1 MIGQPQLNPRDAIVE
16 DLNRKLEQFFG
27 TGGMVQEVAQG
38 ATGER
43 FGFGATGHQNRLRA
57 ERARLA
63 PAVREQADKGL
74 NPTQIGTALSMRAQ
88 RVLMIAT
95 ENNIEIRGK
104 P

>member
-1 MIGQPQLNPRDAIVE
+1 MIGQPQQSPCDAIID

-27 TGGMVQEVAQG
+27 DGGMVHEVAQG

-43 FGFGATGHQNRLRA
+43 FGFGATGHQDRLRA

-63 PAVREQADKGL
+63 PAAHEQADKGL
-74 NPTQIGTALSMRAQ
+74 DPTQIGTALSMRVQ
-88 RVLMIAT
+88 RVLMIAN

>member
-1 MIGQPQLNPRDAIVE
+1 MIGQPQQSPRDAIID
-16 DLNRKLEQFFG
+16 DLNRKLDQFFG
-27 TGGMVQEVAQG
+27 SGGTVQEVAQG

-43 FGFGATGHQNRLRA
+43 FGFGATGHQGRLRA

-74 NPTQIGTALSMRAQ
+74 NPTEIGTALSMRAQ

-95 ENNIEIRGK
+95 ENNIEIRGR

>member
-1 MIGQPQLNPRDAIVE
+1 MIGQPQQNPRDAIVE

-27 TGGMVQEVAQG
+27 SGGKAQEVAQG
-38 ATGER
+38 ATGEK
-43 FGFGATGHQNRLRA
+43 FGYGATGHQERLKA

-63 PAVREQADKGL
+63 PEVRKHAENGL
-74 NPTQIGTALSMRAQ
+74 DPAQIGAAMSMRVQ

-95 ENNIEIRGK
+95 ENNIVIRGR

>member
-1 MIGQPQLNPRDAIVE
+1 MIGNLQPNPRDAIIE
-16 DLNRKLEQFFG
+16 DLNRKLDQFFSK
-27 TGGMVQEVAQG
+27 GGASQQIAQG
-38 ATGER
+38 ATGEK
-43 FGFGATGHQNRLRA
+43 FGFGATGHQDRLRA

-74 NPTQIGTALSMRAQ
+74 NATQIGTALSMRVQ

-95 ENNIEIRGK
+95 ENNIEIRGR